1 MIEPSY
7 SRELGTLKHR
17 AGVWRMRR
25 LTFTVLFL
33 FALPTTAVFAQ
44 EPVGGTI
51 VGQSAV
57 DADSGISVAVFI
69 REVLA
74 KNPGLQAAR
83 ARHESAL
90 ARIPQARAWD
100 DPQVGV
106 EFYATPITSANP
118 IRDGMETDYFVQ
130 QMIPF
135 WGKKGLM
142 GKAATSAGKIVE
154 QEATTTER
162 DLVVGVKSAYAM
174 LYSAQRRLEV
184 NETNQRLLRQIIE
197 SARAKYSAGTTTQG
211 DVLKVQVEMAQL
223 QNERSVLEQE
233 LSSAT
238 AMMNA
243 LRSAETSA
251 PLGWVADISPESL
264 RVGLD
269 QLYVRSIEKR
279 PELQGMQFEIDMNR
293 LELAVA
299 RRERFPDFM
308 IKGTYKEMAA
318 GTDQWAGMVGINIP
332 FSPLGFGK
340 YSGKIDETKANVVS
354 SERTYLDMQNM
365 VRFQVRDAW
374 TKVQSRWQQID
385 RYQRTILPQAEE
397 AFHSTLASYQTDRA
411 DFLSLLDSYRTLQM
425 FRMEYYMA
433 VGEHYTSLAEL
444 ERAIGGDLQ

>member
-1 MIEPSY
+1 MITIRHYRPHLASN
-7 SRELGTLKHR
+7 HIP
-17 AGVWRMRR
+17 GVWRMER
-25 LTFTVLFL
+25 
-33 FALPTTAVFAQ
+33 FALPLLILLTLSAPSLAGAQ
-44 EPVGGTI
+44 EMVTDPTGV
-51 VGQSAV
+51 
-57 DADSGISVAVFI
+57 DSGVPVAVFLNAA
-69 REVLA
+69 LA
-74 KNPGLQAAR
+74 NNPGLEAAR

-106 EFYATPITSANP
+106 EFYSTPITSANP
-118 IRDGMETDYFVQ
+118 FKDGMETDYFVQ

-142 GKAATSAGKIVE
+142 GRAASSSAQIVE
-154 QEATTTER
+154 QAATTTVR
-162 DLVVGVKSAYAM
+162 DLIVQVKRAYAM
-174 LYSAQRRLEV
+174 LYSAQRRLGV

-233 LSSAT
+233 LSSAI

-243 LRSAETSA
+243 LRSVETTI
-251 PLGWVADISPESL
+251 PIDWVSDITPDSL
-264 RVGLD
+264 QVTLD
-269 QLYVRSIEKR
+269 ALNAISMENR
-279 PELQGMQFEIDMNR
+279 PELRGMQFEIDMNR
-293 LELAVA
+293 FEHAAA

-308 IKGTYKEMAA
+308 IRGMYKDMTE

-332 FSPLGFGK
+332 FSPFGIGK
-340 YSGKIDETKANVVS
+340 YSGRITETKANVIS
-354 SERTYLDMQNM
+354 AERTYSDMQNM

-397 AFHSTLASYQTDRA
+397 ALQSTLASYQTDRV

-425 FRMEYYMA
+425 FRMEYFMA
-433 VGEHYTSLAEL
+433 VAEHYSSLAEL
-444 ERAIGGDLQ
+444 ERAVGSDLE